1 MQISP
6 KKVKRTV
13 GMAHRVTVDTFMGNT
28 ASLRKIPLT
37 HPGNLVFADFQWLN
51 VSLVAAMHR
60 DIAVDAV
67 TDATKPIF
75 DHKQPQPSVTL
86 CVGQR

>member
-1 MQISP
+1 
-6 KKVKRTV
+6 
-13 GMAHRVTVDTFMGNT
+13 MGNT
-28 ASLRKIPLT
+28 AGLRIFPLT

-51 VSLVAAMHR
+51 DSR

-67 TDATKPIF
+67 TDATKPTF
-75 DHKQPQPSVTL
+75 DHKQPQPSVTP